1 MRDVFGGP
9 REKEAPRVFPAAGP
23 RLRSLRGGCDQVSG
37 DPSTIAPT
45 DESIQSQLGE
55 AACRPFDKKAS
66 VTAGRSHRVGGL
78 GESTAWVVLSVKPP
92 PAGRFFQ
99 AGGGSAA
106 APRTGAGLPRYKR
119 TQQTATGP
127 FVAAMTCI
135 TFRNVTSRAN
145 LRISKGADSYARTAP
160 GHADSPS

>member
-37 DPSTIAPT
+37 DPSTITPT

-92 PAGRFFQ
+92 PYRHDWKRAGQSSDKR
-99 AGGGSAA
+99 GPG
-106 APRTGAGLPRYKR
+106 TGCDNHLP
-119 TQQTATGP
+119 G
-127 FVAAMTCI
+127 
-135 TFRNVTSRAN
+135 
-145 LRISKGADSYARTAP
+145 
-160 GHADSPS
+160 